1 MQIRRTVLT
10 KKILLRTLIIL
21 GNTVILIV
29 LALYCIMWIC
39 VNGPSSR
46 AKELFV
52 MSVRETSAVK
62 FLANIYC
69 SADEIKEIEQKK
81 NIDVTDFVDTSL
93 INVDVED
100 ETDTDDNK
108 NNENTEN
115 TDNNENII
123 IEEDGIIIEKVH
135 GSTFKGYM
143 MSVKDPSRVMVG
155 TSSSSYS
162 SNVAGRK
169 ISEMIESYGAVAATN
184 AGGFEDP
191 NGIGNGGIPIGIVM
205 SEGELKYGSRNQKYN
220 IIGMNNENV
229 LIVGNM
235 TGQQAIDSGIR
246 DAVSFGPI
254 LVINGQATEA
264 SQSGGLNP
272 RTAIGQKAD
281 GTILLLVIDGRQS
294 SSFGASYE
302 DIADVMLRFGAVNAA
317 NLDGGSSSMMFY
329 KGELL
334 NSCASL
340 SGPRN
345 MPTCILVK

>member
-1 MQIRRTVLT
+1 M
-10 KKILLRTLIIL
+10 KKKVFLRTLILL

-29 LALYCIMWIC
+29 LALYCVMWIC

-69 SADEIKEIEQKK
+69 SDDEIREIEQKK
-81 NIDVTDFVDTSL
+81 NIDVTDSVDTSL
-93 INVDVED
+93 INLDNQD
-100 ETDTDDNK
+100 ETDTAINDDN
-108 NNENTEN
+108 NTNETDEN
-115 TDNNENII
+115 IDDMEDNENII
-123 IEEDGIIIEKVH
+123 IQEDGIVVEKIH

-143 MSVKDPSRVMVG
+143 MSIKDPSRVMVG
-155 TSSSSYS
+155 TSSDSYS
-162 SNVAGRK
+162 SKVAGRK
-169 ISEMIESYGAVAATN
+169 ISEMMESYGAVAATN

-191 NGIGNGGIPIGIVM
+191 KGTGNGGIPIGIVI
-205 SEGELKYGSRNQKYN
+205 SEGQLKYGSLYQKYN
-220 IIGMNNENV
+220 VIGMNNENV

-235 TGQQAIDSGIR
+235 TGQQAIDNGIR

-254 LVINGQATEA
+254 LIMNGQATEA

-302 DIADVMLRFGAVNAA
+302 DITDVMFQFDAVNAA

-329 KGELL
+329 NGELL

-340 SGPRN
+340 SGARN

>member
-1 MQIRRTVLT
+1 MT

-29 LALYCIMWIC
+29 LALYCIMLIC

-69 SADEIKEIEQKK
+69 SADEIKDIEQKK

-93 INVDVED
+93 INIDDED
-100 ETDTDDNK
+100 ETDTND
-108 NNENTEN
+108 NENNKDNEN
-115 TDNNENII
+115 IEDNENII
-123 IEEDGIIIEKVH
+123 IQEDGIIIEKIH

-143 MSVKDPSRVMVG
+143 MSIKDPSRVIVG

-169 ISEMIESYGAVAATN
+169 ISEMMESYGAVAATN
-184 AGGFEDP
+184 AGGFDDP

>member
-1 MQIRRTVLT
+1 MT

-21 GNTVILIV
+21 GNTVLLIV

-69 SADEIKEIEQKK
+69 SADEINEIEQKK

-93 INVDVED
+93 INIDGED
-100 ETDTDDNK
+100 ETNADENQNNDDTE
-108 NNENTEN
+108 NNEDT
-115 TDNNENII
+115 NENII
-123 IEEDGIIIEKVH
+123 IQEDGIIVEKVH

-162 SNVAGRK
+162 PNVAGRK

-184 AGGFEDP
+184 AGGFDDP

-229 LIVGNM
+229 LIVGNK
-235 TGQQAIDSGIR
+235 
-246 DAVSFGPI
+246 
-254 LVINGQATEA
+254 
-264 SQSGGLNP
+264 
-272 RTAIGQKAD
+272 IGRAH
-281 GTILLLVIDGRQS
+281 V
-294 SSFGASYE
+294 
-302 DIADVMLRFGAVNAA
+302 
-317 NLDGGSSSMMFY
+317 
-329 KGELL
+329 
-334 NSCASL
+334 
-340 SGPRN
+340 
-345 MPTCILVK
+345 

>member
-1 MQIRRTVLT
+1 
-10 KKILLRTLIIL
+10 
-21 GNTVILIV
+21 
-29 LALYCIMWIC
+29 MWIC

-69 SADEIKEIEQKK
+69 STDEINEIEQKK

-93 INVDVED
+93 INVDNED
-100 ETDTDDNK
+100 ETNIDNNKDNDDIEK
-108 NNENTEN
+108 

-123 IEEDGIIIEKVH
+123 IEEDGITIENVH

-162 SNVAGRK
+162 PNVAGRK

-235 TGQQAIDSGIR
+235 TGQEAIDSGIR

>member
-1 MQIRRTVLT
+1 MT

-69 SADEIKEIEQKK
+69 SADEIKDIEQKK

-93 INVDVED
+93 INIDDED
-100 ETDTDDNK
+100 ETDTND
-108 NNENTEN
+108 
-115 TDNNENII
+115 NENII
-123 IEEDGIIIEKVH
+123 IQEDGIIIEKIH

-143 MSVKDPSRVMVG
+143 MSIKDPSRVIVG

-169 ISEMIESYGAVAATN
+169 ISEMMESYGAVAATN
-184 AGGFEDP
+184 AGGFDDP

>member
-1 MQIRRTVLT
+1 MT

-69 SADEIKEIEQKK
+69 SADEIKDIEQKK

-93 INVDVED
+93 INIDDED
-100 ETDTDDNK
+100 ETDTND
-108 NNENTEN
+108 NENIE
-115 TDNNENII
+115 DNENII
-123 IEEDGIIIEKVH
+123 IQEDGIIIEKIH

-143 MSVKDPSRVMVG
+143 MSIKDPSRVIVG

-169 ISEMIESYGAVAATN
+169 ISEMMESYGAVAATN
-184 AGGFEDP
+184 AGGFDDP

>member
-1 MQIRRTVLT
+1 MT

-21 GNTVILIV
+21 GNTMILIV

-93 INVDVED
+93 INIDDED
-100 ETDTDDNK
+100 ETEHSIDDDK
-108 NNENTEN
+108 NNEDNEN
-115 TDNNENII
+115 IDNNENII
-123 IEEDGIIIEKVH
+123 IQEDGIIVEKVY

-155 TSSSSYS
+155 TSSNSYS

-184 AGGFEDP
+184 AGGFDDP
-191 NGIGNGGIPIGIVM
+191 NGIGNGGIPIGIVI

-220 IIGMNNENV
+220 VIGINNENV

>member
-1 MQIRRTVLT
+1 MT
-10 KKILLRTLIIL
+10 KKILLRTLIVL
-21 GNTVILIV
+21 GNTMILIV

-93 INVDVED
+93 INVDNEEETNTD
-100 ETDTDDNK
+100 ENK
-108 NNENTEN
+108 NNEDTEDEN
-115 TDNNENII
+115 NNENII
-123 IEEDGIIIEKVH
+123 IQEDGIIVEKIH

-143 MSVKDPSRVMVG
+143 MSIKDPSRVMVG

-169 ISEMIESYGAVAATN
+169 ISEMMESYGAIAATN
-184 AGGFEDP
+184 AGGFDDP

-205 SEGELKYGSRNQKYN
+205 SEGELKYGNLNQKYN

-254 LVINGQATEA
+254 LVINGQATQA

-302 DIADVMLRFGAVNAA
+302 DIADIMLRFGAVNAA

>member
-1 MQIRRTVLT
+1 MT

-21 GNTVILIV
+21 GNTILLIV

-69 SADEIKEIEQKK
+69 STDEINEIEQKK

-93 INVDVED
+93 INVDNED
-100 ETDTDDNK
+100 ETNIDNNKDNDDIEK
-108 NNENTEN
+108 

-123 IEEDGIIIEKVH
+123 IEEDGITIENVH
-135 GSTFKGYM
+135 GSTFIGYM

-162 SNVAGRK
+162 PNVAGRK

-235 TGQQAIDSGIR
+235 TGQEAIDSGIR

-317 NLDGGSSSMMFY
+317 NLDGGSSSMIDR
-329 KGELL
+329 K
-334 NSCASL
+334 S
-340 SGPRN
+340 
-345 MPTCILVK
+345 VV